1 MKKKELFENF
11 QKNWGRFL
19 SPFEIDEINVLLE
32 QDKFTPEIINEALR
46 QSVLYNKQNM
56 PYIIKILKN
65 WKSRNI
71 LTVDS
76 VRAHEEARDAERN
89 LKVEVSDS
97 FIEMLIGAAEIW
109 GSDEVKEHVI
119 PDLKSQ
125 LANT

>member
-71 LTVDS
+71 VTVDS

-89 LKVEVSDS
+89 LKVEVSDC

-109 GSDEVKEHVI
+109 GSDEVKERVI